1 MFEAKDNRK
10 LQQKFRNQMENFG
23 WKSLTASKTQCMG
36 WGVRPGGRA
45 SGLKDPR
52 EVARSEQQ
60 EKQLDI
66 FKRTAELP

>member
-1 MFEAKDNRK
+1 
-10 LQQKFRNQMENFG
+10 MENFG

-52 EVARSEQQ
+52 EVTRSEQQ